1 MTSGCTARQCPS
13 ETHISVIL
21 MYQAIKSMWSST
33 LGSSLTPDSL
43 ERYLFVGDGEVSSA
57 SLNVDLLIM
66 RLWKG
71 DRRSA

>member
-1 MTSGCTARQCPS
+1 
-13 ETHISVIL
+13 